1 MILEEKKQGGKRK
14 RILDQIYNGAFT
26 NLELSKKSKAA
37 FINSGLLIGL
47 SLLASFYII
56 SNKKK

>member
-1 MILEEKKQGGKRK
+1 MILEEQRQGDKRK
-14 RILDQIYNGAFT
+14 RILDQIYNGAFN
-26 NLELSKKSKAA
+26 NLELSQKSKNALV
-37 FINSGLLIGL
+37 NSGLLIGL